1 MLMYWTSN
9 GLIASTKTVT
19 KKSWYTITRYAP
31 VTKTLLIVTTT
42 TSLAVTNLFPQLIQN
57 LNLDLSAIVSKLEL
71 WRLFTSATIYS
82 RPIDIIYG
90 TILLYNFRLFERR
103 YGTAKFLSY
112 LIAVFGLSSLFQLI
126 LLMLFKH
133 QQTIMDFPTG
143 PYCWIYGLLVCYYRE
158 IPKLSSS
165 TFSLSDKSLLYL
177 LSLQFL
183 SQSRGSI
190 FVGLSGMLAG
200 IIARFKLNWFHQILR
215 FPDSVYR
222 FCHTYLGRIL
232 YSSAPLADS
241 PENPM
246 GATVEIQR
254 SQYLDEVEAQI
265 TRAQIR
271 QFGMLDDNQQQRNR
285 VGQGYQEVL
294 LPPEEGPFRRRF
306 RTNRDDNPIRPSEP
320 QFHEQPSIHEAENI
334 PRPDDISEDNV
345 KTLVEMGFSRY
356 AVMQALQVTNNDVG
370 LATNILLAE

>member
-42 TSLAVTNLFPQLIQN
+42 TSLAVTNLFPQLMQN

-103 YGTAKFLSY
+103 YGTAKFL
-112 LIAVFGLSSLFQLI
+112 
-126 LLMLFKH
+126 
-133 QQTIMDFPTG
+133 
-143 PYCWIYGLLVCYYRE
+143 
-158 IPKLSSS
+158 
-165 TFSLSDKSLLYL
+165 
-177 LSLQFL
+177 FL